1 MEQVEKKRKK
11 VDLLSF
17 QRTLNTHFLDIFE
30 SKKTDLTFDSED
42 QQEAD
47 LGLEAVASG
56 LQFFLPLKTL
66 KTISMDNSFEDSI
79 FTKSWIL
86 GFNQLRGEI
95 YTIGDFEKV
104 VDLIME
110 GKSGNIKSRL
120 SPEARIVYLKDN
132 NSKMAFSLSKIKL
145 DYTAELTS
153 IFKFTGSNS
162 SLAWTLADGV
172 EFETFVNKQKMS
184 AKEWSIMNDLN
195 ALVTLESNLHDVEE
209 KLQSVKDVN
218 LLYFIRDVYL
228 DANGARPV
236 FVLNTNNLTNYLA
249 NVSPY

>member
-1 MEQVEKKRKK
+1 MEIEKKRKK
-11 VDLLSF
+11 LDLLGF
-17 QRTLNTHFLDIFE
+17 QRTLNTHFLEIFE
-30 SKKTDLTFDSED
+30 SKNTELTFDSEG
-42 QQEAD
+42 QTEAD

-95 YTIGDFEKV
+95 YTISDFEKV
-104 VDLIME
+104 IDLIME
-110 GKSGNIKSRL
+110 GKSTNNKSRL
-120 SPEARIVYLKDN
+120 TPESRIVYLKDSD
-132 NSKMAFSLSKIKL
+132 SKMAFSLSKIKL

-153 IFKFTGSNS
+153 IFKFTGKNS
-162 SLAWTLADGV
+162 EISWSLADGV
-172 EFETFVNKQKMS
+172 EFEAFVNKNKMS
-184 AKEWSIMNDLN
+184 DKEWSIMNDLN
-195 ALVTLESNLHDVEE
+195 ALVTIDSTLRDVEE

-218 LLYFIRDVYL
+218 LLYFIKDVYL